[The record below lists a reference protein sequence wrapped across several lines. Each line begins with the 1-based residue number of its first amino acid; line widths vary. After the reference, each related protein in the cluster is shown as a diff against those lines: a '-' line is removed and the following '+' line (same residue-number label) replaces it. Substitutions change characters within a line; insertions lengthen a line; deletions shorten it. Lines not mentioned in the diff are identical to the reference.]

1 MSLSVKI
8 LRSVHARCWKPF
20 IKRTKNMTF
29 SSDTQSLIVC
39 YRYCD
44 LSILASYCK
53 NAKLSE
59 LHLILSEMMF
69 VSKFRKS
76 ANYSL
81 DFSLSGTS
89 AAEGEAVGDQYLC
102 RDPNSFV
109 QKLELKR
116 RKFKANKNKGCFN
129 QATRPLAWQ
138 RSHQV
143 QVIFIRQHFN
153 FPL

>member
-1 MSLSVKI
+1 MPGAENRLSNVQRIWRSLQIRKVLSSVI
-8 LRSVHARCWKPF
+8 GIAICLFWQV
-20 IKRTKNMTF
+20 I
-29 SSDTQSLIVC
+29 
-39 YRYCD
+39 
-44 LSILASYCK
+44 
-53 NAKLSE
+53 AKTLNFPSCIWFY
-59 LHLILSEMMF
+59 LKWCLFPS
-69 VSKFRKS
+69 FRKS
-76 ANYSL
+76 ANYGL

-89 AAEGEAVGDQYLC
+89 AAEGETVGDQYLC